1 MREFFGMKKLVGLVV
16 LSVALVSLVACGEKK
31 DAASATSESESA
43 SSKEMTFSEYIS
55 KSKSKAQIWYRVRS
69 NGDDFGKDTEIKSAY
84 VFDNGKVT
92 KYADIKMSLGDA
104 SKMSDKEILKE
115 IKKQQT
121 EYDQNIID
129 ENIKRVEE
137 TIHDRENSTT
147 GTDQIALFEEQL
159 NYLKDS
165 KVYTPKPA
173 KYKFAIHTDN
183 TGNNIASE
191 TVSFGL
197 KKQELAYLRMD
208 EAAGK
213 DSVVKTQLVD
223 QEDEL
228 NFSGP
233 SALRGTTV
241 YDATYITVNVD
252 DDYFVL
258 CRDDKMTPL
267 VFDEPDAKNVEVDPK
282 K

>member
-1 MREFFGMKKLVGLVV
+1 
-16 LSVALVSLVACGEKK
+16 
-31 DAASATSESESA
+31 
-43 SSKEMTFSEYIS
+43 
-55 KSKSKAQIWYRVRS
+55 
-69 NGDDFGKDTEIKSAY
+69 
-84 VFDNGKVT
+84 
-92 KYADIKMSLGDA
+92 MSLGDV
-104 SKMSDKEILKE
+104 SKMSDSEIIKE
-115 IKKQQT
+115 IKKQQNT
-121 EYDQNIID
+121 YDQNIID

-137 TIHDRENSTT
+137 TIHDRENSTAAA
-147 GTDQIALFEEQL
+147 DQIALFNEQL
-159 NYLKDS
+159 KYLKDTS
-165 KVYTPKPA
+165 VYTPKPSS
-173 KYKFAIHTDN
+173 YKFSIQTDS
-183 TGNNIASE
+183 TGNNAASE
-191 TVSFGL
+191 TVSFGF

-208 EAAGK
+208 EAAEK

-233 SALRGTTV
+233 SVLRGTTV

-282 K
+282 NSRIRTIFPSPFYCVRDFHF